1 MPKRKAN
8 AEANADEDLAEAELA
23 AAIAAAAKA
32 PADEEIGGLGDGTAM
47 VHFEVAGGA
56 CPKQYKAGQHRG
68 EKPLVLLYL
77 CIRGLGE
84 TPRMMLAE
92 CGASYTHCA
101 SPMGEDQAVACE
113 WRKRSPNGLTPMM
126 SGVGVLRA
134 QPLSQSGTIVRY
146 LAQRYGMAGGDE
158 LDGARADCL
167 YQTVKD
173 LSSKKSEITGGAEET
188 IEGSKGPAAT
198 ATSIVAM
205 LEAMPDPA
213 DAGAALNYGQIE
225 LLNVLLDCEE
235 TTEGCVKALSP
246 RLETF
251 RKAGAS
257 RPRLAKYLSS
267 PLRFPA
273 IAPGYRYRDGP
284 LKRSAFKM

>member
-1 MPKRKAN
+1 M
-8 AEANADEDLAEAELA
+8 
-23 AAIAAAAKA
+23 
-32 PADEEIGGLGDGTAM
+32 
-47 VHFEVAGGA
+47 A
-56 CPKQYKAGQHRG
+56 CYGQHRR
-68 EKPLVLLYL
+68 PVARSNCLLWPIPQYL

-92 CGASYTHCA
+92 CGASYTHLA

-113 WRKRSPNGLTPMM
+113 WRKRSPNGLAPML
-126 SGVGVLRA
+126 SGIGVPRA

-146 LAQRYGMAGGDE
+146 LAQRYGMAGDSE
-158 LDGARADCL
+158 LACARADCL

-173 LSSKKSEITGGAEET
+173 LSSKKSEITGDAKECIT
-188 IEGSKGPAAT
+188 EGPKGPAAA
-198 ATSIVAM
+198 ATSISAM

-225 LLNVLLDCEE
+225 LLNVLIDCEE
-235 TTEGCVKALSP
+235 KAEGCVKSLSP

-257 RPRLAKYLSS
+257 RPRMAKYLSS

-273 IAPGYRYRDGP
+273 TVPGYRYKGGP
-284 LKRSAFKM
+284 LKRAAFKI